1 MLIFL
6 LKRITISFLFL
17 SFLSCFLFAEPQPTA
32 TFNSVK
38 LGKVI
43 DGDTF
48 KVNLNCKYKIFCK
61 AISVRVRG
69 INTPE
74 LNAKDPVIKKKAQ
87 KAKQFTKGFLSRK
100 KIKLKEC
107 SRGKYFRLV
116 CDVYANK
123 ESLAEALL
131 AKELAVPYENKTSH

>member
-1 MLIFL
+1 MIFL
-6 LKRITISFLFL
+6 KQKLKNNLLFCLFL
-17 SFLSCFLFAEPQPTA
+17 LFLLVPASAEPQPTA

-74 LNAKDPVIKKKAQ
+74 LSAKDPAIKKKAQ
-87 KAKQFTKGFLSRK
+87 EAKQFTKDFLSKK
-100 KIKLKEC
+100 KIKLKRC

-131 AKELAVPYENKTSH
+131 AKELAVSYEL